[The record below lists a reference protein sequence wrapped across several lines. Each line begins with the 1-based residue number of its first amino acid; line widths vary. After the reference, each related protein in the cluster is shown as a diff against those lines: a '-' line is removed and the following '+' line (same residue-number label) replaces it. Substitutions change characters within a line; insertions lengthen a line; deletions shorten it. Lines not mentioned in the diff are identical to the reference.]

1 MKKFFSRQIK
11 FFITTYILAAVV
23 VIWTMLPLYW
33 MIVTAFRPEK
43 EVYEGL
49 IFPREISISSFIAIF
64 GFGEQYITVG
74 STITNYLV
82 NSAYISITVMV
93 LATLLGTLG
102 GYALARIRFPGKD
115 ILSSISLFSYIF
127 PVIVLIIPIFFLFS
141 SWGLINNHLGLILAL
156 LSVTLP
162 YTLWM
167 LRGFFQTIPIEIEE
181 AAFLDGCSRLQVL
194 FKIVFPVAT
203 PGIVATAVY
212 AFILAWSNVIFPLIL
227 ISRTDLQVLPIGILN
242 YMKAD
247 FVPWDRLMAASFIA
261 SLPPVL
267 LFYIAQK
274 YIIAG
279 LTAGAVK
286 R

>member
-1 MKKFFSRQIK
+1 LKKFFSRQIK
-11 FFITTYILAAVV
+11 FFITYILVAVV

-49 IFPREISISSFIAIF
+49 IFPREISMSSFLAIF

>member
-1 MKKFFSRQIK
+1 LKKFFSRQIK

>member
-1 MKKFFSRQIK
+1 LKKFFSRQIK
-11 FFITTYILAAVV
+11 FFITYILAAVV

-49 IFPREISISSFIAIF
+49 IFPREISISSLLAIF

-93 LATLLGTLG
+93 LAILLGTLG

>member
-1 MKKFFSRQIK
+1 LKKFFSRQIK
-11 FFITTYILAAVV
+11 FFITYILAAVV

-267 LFYIAQK
+267 LFFIAQK

>member
-1 MKKFFSRQIK
+1 LKKFFSRQIK
-11 FFITTYILAAVV
+11 FFITYILVAVV

-49 IFPREISISSFIAIF
+49 IFPREFSISSFLAIF

-74 STITNYLV
+74 STITIYLV

-102 GYALARIRFPGKD
+102 GYALARIRFRGKD

-141 SWGLINNHLGLILAL
+141 SWGIINNHLGLILAL

-181 AAFLDGCSRLQVL
+181 AAFLDGCSRLRVL

>member
-1 MKKFFSRQIK
+1 LKKFFSRQIK
-11 FFITTYILAAVV
+11 FFITYILVAVV

-49 IFPREISISSFIAIF
+49 IFPREFSISSFLAIF

-74 STITNYLV
+74 STITIYLV

-102 GYALARIRFPGKD
+102 GYALARIRFRGKD

-181 AAFLDGCSRLQVL
+181 AAFLDGCSRLRVL

>member
-11 FFITTYILAAVV
+11 FFITYILVAVV

-49 IFPREISISSFIAIF
+49 IFPREISMSSFLAIF

>member
-11 FFITTYILAAVV
+11 FFITYILAAVV

-267 LFYIAQK
+267 LFFIAQK

>member
-1 MKKFFSRQIK
+1 LKKFFSRQIK
-11 FFITTYILAAVV
+11 FFITYILVAVV
-23 VIWTMLPLYW
+23 VIWTTLPLYW
-33 MIVTAFRPEK
+33 MIVTAFKPEK

-49 IFPREISISSFIAIF
+49 IFPREISISSFLAIF

-102 GYALARIRFPGKD
+102 GYALARIRFPAKD

>member
-1 MKKFFSRQIK
+1 LKKSFSKQIK
-11 FFITTYILAAVV
+11 FFITYILAAMV
-23 VIWTMLPLYW
+23 VIWTTLPLYW

-43 EVYEGL
+43 EIYEGL
-49 IFPREISISSFIAIF
+49 IFPREIGISSFLAIF

-74 STITNYLV
+74 SAITNYLV
-82 NSAYISITVMV
+82 NSAYISIIVMV

-102 GYALARIRFPGKD
+102 GYALARIRFPAKD

-194 FKIVFPVAT
+194 FKIVFPLAT

>member
-1 MKKFFSRQIK
+1 
-11 FFITTYILAAVV
+11 
-23 VIWTMLPLYW
+23 

-43 EVYEGL
+43 EIYDGL
-49 IFPREISISSFIAIF
+49 IFPREISISSFLAIF

-74 STITNYLV
+74 TAITNYLV
-82 NSAYISITVMV
+82 NSAYISIIVMV

-102 GYALARIRFPGKD
+102 GYALARIRFPAKD

>member
-11 FFITTYILAAVV
+11 FFITYILVAVV

-49 IFPREISISSFIAIF
+49 IFPREISISSFLAIF

-74 STITNYLV
+74 STITIYLV

-102 GYALARIRFPGKD
+102 GYALARIRFRGKD

>member
-1 MKKFFSRQIK
+1 
-11 FFITTYILAAVV
+11 
-23 VIWTMLPLYW
+23 
-33 MIVTAFRPEK
+33 
-43 EVYEGL
+43 
-49 IFPREISISSFIAIF
+49 
-64 GFGEQYITVG
+64 
-74 STITNYLV
+74 
-82 NSAYISITVMV
+82 MV

-102 GYALARIRFPGKD
+102 GYALARIRFRGKD

>member
-1 MKKFFSRQIK
+1 LKKFFSRQIK
-11 FFITTYILAAVV
+11 FFITYILVAVV

-49 IFPREISISSFIAIF
+49 IFPREISISSFLAIF

-74 STITNYLV
+74 STITIYLV

-102 GYALARIRFPGKD
+102 GYALARIRFRGKD

>member
-1 MKKFFSRQIK
+1 LKKFFSRQIK
-11 FFITTYILAAVV
+11 FFITYILVAVV

-49 IFPREISISSFIAIF
+49 IFPREISISSLLAIF

>member
-1 MKKFFSRQIK
+1 LKKFFSKEIK
-11 FFITTYILAAVV
+11 FFITYILAATV
-23 VIWTMLPLYW
+23 VIWTTLPLYW

-43 EVYEGL
+43 EIYDGL
-49 IFPREISISSFIAIF
+49 IFPREISISSFLAIF

-74 STITNYLV
+74 TAITNYLV
-82 NSAYISITVMV
+82 NSAYISIIVMV

-102 GYALARIRFPGKD
+102 GYALARIRFPAKD

>member
-1 MKKFFSRQIK
+1 LKKFFSRQIK
-11 FFITTYILAAVV
+11 FFITYILAAVV

-49 IFPREISISSFIAIF
+49 IFPREISISSFLAIF

-93 LATLLGTLG
+93 LAILLGTLG